1 MLPGSPDNRTYH
13 GHVFL
18 TCIFMPV
25 KWTRLIT
32 LCTCNW
38 HSSKRQNKNLSERQR
53 QRKLLAR
60 QCSEKRRDAEAK
72 SVCVL
77 NSMTLQGPHDNLC
90 VLGFSGFSGSC
101 MACLNVRSTTQ
112 TRMCCPNRKRKAMSR
127 IQIIRYTKNEGNISS
142 LNRTFFVARCHYLI
156 ELTANTF
163 LCFCHGFFR
172 TRLFSPRLPFDDY
185 KAQPKEFLIIDH
197 KSRRW
202 ITANNVS
209 VTNGIPLLHSPA
221 NQGAWGKWN

>member
-1 MLPGSPDNRTYH
+1 MLPGYPDHRTYH

-60 QCSEKRRDAEAK
+60 QCLEKPRDAEAK

-77 NSMTLQGPHDNLC
+77 NSMTLQGPPDNLC

-127 IQIIRYTKNEGNISS
+127 IQIIRYTKNGGNISS
-142 LNRTFFVARCHYLI
+142 LNRTFFCGSL
-156 ELTANTF
+156 
-163 LCFCHGFFR
+163 
-172 TRLFSPRLPFDDY
+172 
-185 KAQPKEFLIIDH
+185 
-197 KSRRW
+197 
-202 ITANNVS
+202 
-209 VTNGIPLLHSPA
+209 PLLNWTDCKYFPLFLPRIFSDPTLFASPSVRWLQSA
-221 NQGAWGKWN
+221 AKGISHYWPQKSSLDHR